1 MSFEGKT
8 FAKGLTTSY
17 ASGALYTNLRGKD
30 MNALFLGTCAC
41 DYSPKLKNE
50 FADQFDFDARRS
62 SAFLLDGRY
71 LIDCGEHTLQSLRIA
86 KIDYED
92 ITDIFLTHL
101 HSDHYNANNIAE
113 IAKSKKD
120 KLRVWVRE
128 DATLPN
134 IENVEVVRMKLGE
147 KYTVSPNCSVM
158 GLLAN
163 HDEKARPQHFVFECE
178 DKKILYACDGAWFL
192 NETWYRL
199 KGLALDMVVL
209 DATCGD
215 YLGDYRVGE
224 HNTIP
229 MIRLML
235 PSMKTWGTIVE
246 GTKIY
251 LSHLAPSLHKSHEE
265 TSQIVQ
271 ADGLLVA
278 YDGLQ
283 VEL

>member
-1 MSFEGKT
+1 
-8 FAKGLTTSY
+8 
-17 ASGALYTNLRGKD
+17 

-41 DYSPKLKNE
+41 DYSPKLKDE
-50 FADQFDFDARRS
+50 FIDKFDFDARRS
-62 SAFLLDGRY
+62 SSFLLDGRY
-71 LIDCGEHTLQSLRIA
+71 LIDCGEHGLQSLRIA
-86 KIDYED
+86 KVDYD
-92 ITDIFLTHL
+92 NITDIFLTHL
-101 HSDHYNANNIAE
+101 HSDHYNAYNITE
-113 IAKSKKD
+113 IAKAKKE

-128 DATLPN
+128 DATLPT
-134 IENVEVVRMKLGE
+134 IENVEVIPMKLGE
-147 KYTVSPNCSVM
+147 KYVVSQNCKVM

-163 HDEKARPQHFVFECE
+163 HDEKAYPQHFVFECE
-178 DKKILYACDGAWFL
+178 NKKILYACDGAWFL
-192 NETWYRL
+192 NETWYHL

-229 MIRLML
+229 MIRLLL

-246 GTKIY
+246 STKIY

-271 ADGLLVA
+271 ADGLKVA